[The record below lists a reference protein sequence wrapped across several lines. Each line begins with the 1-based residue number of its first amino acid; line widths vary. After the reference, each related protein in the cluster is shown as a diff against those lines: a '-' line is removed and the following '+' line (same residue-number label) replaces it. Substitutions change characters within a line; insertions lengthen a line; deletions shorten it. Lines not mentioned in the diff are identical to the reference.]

1 MGDGVDGGVR
11 LDDDIAGGRG
21 DDDVGGGGVLV
32 TCAVAW

>member
-21 DDDVGGGGVLV
+21 DDVGGGGVLV